1 MTKNLAGKLG
11 IPREG
16 DRADVAVDT
25 EIVLRPGGIP
35 DMRPVRVHWPDGRNW
50 PIDRVTGR
58 DEYGSPADGNLVIR
72 WRVMIGT
79 QPKILYQEG
88 DRWYVRAR
96 RRTGGSAC

>member
-25 EIVLRPGGIP
+25 ETVMRPGGIP
-35 DMRPVRVHWPDGRNW
+35 DMRPVRVRWPDGRSW

-58 DEYGSPADGNLVIR
+58 DEYGSPADANLVVR

-79 QPKILYQEG
+79 QPKTLYQEG
-88 DRWYVRAR
+88 TRWYVRR
-96 RRTGGSAC
+96 KP